1 MLNTAHELVGRI
13 RSYKTHSQREAVGL
27 TLRHTALSWEKS
39 ESSKGWGQGKTAEK
53 QPFRQYPSVSFVIS
67 CSPFNNC
74 WICIISPSFLIL
86 VILCLLCFWSI
97 LTKRFINTSNLLKG
111 PNFVFID
118 FPIVFLFS
126 GLLISALIFIS
137 SFLQFILGFIC
148 SSLVS

>member
-97 LTKRFINTSNLLKG
+97 LTRGLSILVIFSKDQI
-111 PNFVFID
+111 
-118 FPIVFLFS
+118 LFS
-126 GLLISALIFIS
+126 LISPLFFCFLGYWFLLWSLLVPFFSLFWVSFAL
-137 SFLQFILGFIC
+137 L
-148 SSLVS
+148 